1 MTWLRAQ
8 RAAKAS
14 PARSFGARG
23 PFPVISAT
31 LSIRNIASAT
41 TCRRTW
47 AHVCEA
53 CRTPPTR
60 ATATSTFMANALAAV
75 CCLLRVPEISRGPL
89 VQAGK
94 STVVSRRD
102 PPPRSLPPRGSS
114 ATMDRV
120 SRFFGNLPGLGGG
133 AAPADAPL
141 VDTAEKVQISSLAL
155 LKMLKHG
162 TCMLKDP
169 RTFVQ
174 VELVYP
180 WK

>member
-1 MTWLRAQ
+1 MG
-8 RAAKAS
+8 
-14 PARSFGARG
+14 PFGARVPHAADARHG
-23 PFPVISAT
+23 HFDLHGKRASGRL
-31 LSIRNIASAT
+31 LSL
-41 TCRRTW
+41 
-47 AHVCEA
+47 
-53 CRTPPTR
+53 TR
-60 ATATSTFMANALAAV
+60 
-75 CCLLRVPEISRGPL
+75 PECPRPAGQL
-89 VQAGK
+89 GK

-102 PPPRSLPPRGSS
+102 PPLDPSPRGSS

>member
-1 MTWLRAQ
+1 
-8 RAAKAS
+8 
-14 PARSFGARG
+14 
-23 PFPVISAT
+23 
-31 LSIRNIASAT
+31 
-41 TCRRTW
+41 
-47 AHVCEA
+47 
-53 CRTPPTR
+53 
-60 ATATSTFMANALAAV
+60 
-75 CCLLRVPEISRGPL
+75 
-89 VQAGK
+89 
-94 STVVSRRD
+94 VVSRST
-102 PPPRSLPPRGSS
+102 SLYCGPK
-114 ATMDRV
+114 MDRV

>member
-1 MTWLRAQ
+1 
-8 RAAKAS
+8 
-14 PARSFGARG
+14 
-23 PFPVISAT
+23 
-31 LSIRNIASAT
+31 
-41 TCRRTW
+41 
-47 AHVCEA
+47 VCEA

-180 WK
+180 WKEWV

>member
-1 MTWLRAQ
+1 MTWLRTQ

-31 LSIRNIASAT
+31 LSIRKIASAT

-60 ATATSTFMANALAAV
+60 ATATSTLMANALAAV

-102 PPPRSLPPRGSS
+102 PPPRSLPPRARRWTGYLVFLETSPVWEAARLRLTHHS
-114 ATMDRV
+114 WIQLKKF
-120 SRFFGNLPGLGGG
+120 RF
-133 AAPADAPL
+133 PL
-141 VDTAEKVQISSLAL
+141 
-155 LKMLKHG
+155 
-162 TCMLKDP
+162 
-169 RTFVQ
+169 
-174 VELVYP
+174 
-180 WK
+180 